1 MEGAGRRNFDSAT
14 LFPSLSTQERT
25 ACREQP
31 ERRASIGAGLEVQ
44 YAQPIVGGREGREKA
59 CATPSVWTLV
69 SIDAAMRSPRWHGV
83 VMSFTLCDMRQLLQ
97 STCSSAGELLSWALG
112 HGRSERPATT
122 IDCTVRGLPCG
133 VGYGAV
139 RCGCKNAS
147 FPISGADPGGLPSF
161 HRRAK
166 GCLPAVSPQESGQVK

>member
-1 MEGAGRRNFDSAT
+1 LGVWGRGAGETGLRLRASRQTGRQAASSAAACLRDMEGAGRRNFDSAT

-44 YAQPIVGGREGREKA
+44 YAQPIVAGREGREKA

-69 SIDAAMRSPRWHGV
+69 SNDAAMRSPRWHGV

-122 IDCTVRGLPCG
+122 ID
-133 VGYGAV
+133 
-139 RCGCKNAS
+139 
-147 FPISGADPGGLPSF
+147 
-161 HRRAK
+161 
-166 GCLPAVSPQESGQVK
+166 